1 MEKNVL
7 LARPHPFI
15 VADMKAFLTRNG
27 YVPNP
32 LSSLDQLSGHKGSIK
47 GAVISTSVTSSVS
60 ESTEDVIKAIRT
72 RYAHV
77 PIVLATLI
85 EFDAVVKTM
94 ERSITT
100 ALPGAKLLPVAA
112 ASEAQPALGKDNGLL
127 VIRRGDLIDKTLSS
141 IADRLLLRHF
151 G

>member
-32 LSSLDQLSGHKGSIK
+32 LSSLDQLSGLKGSIK

-60 ESTEDVIKAIRT
+60 ESTEDVIKGIR
-72 RYAHV
+72 AKFPHV

-94 ERSITT
+94 ERSIIT

-112 ASEAQPALGKDNGLL
+112 ASEAQPALGKDKGLL